1 MLETE
6 SRQRWAQGNRAG
18 NDWVASIAT
27 QAELGQLSETPL
39 GSHIGRDASPGG
51 GPGWQ
56 DESRWPTLYPLLKSP
71 GLQTTGIDPW
81 LAGFMDGAVE
91 ATRSRR

>member
-6 SRQRWAQGNRAG
+6 PRQRWAQGKRAG
-18 NDWVASIAT
+18 SDWVASIAT
-27 QAELGQLSETPL
+27 HAELGQLSETPR
-39 GSHIGRDASPGG
+39 GPHIERGASPGG
-51 GPGWQ
+51 GPDWQ
-56 DESRWPTLYPLLKSP
+56 NESRWPTLHPLLKRR

-81 LAGFMDGAVE
+81 LAGFMDGAIE